1 MIKVVLDT
9 NVLVSALLTPSGNPA
24 RVLDHILNGAIV
36 LCYDS
41 RIITE
46 YQDVLL
52 RSKFGFNRKTVKE
65 IVDFFIFTGISIVA
79 APLSINFEDEDD
91 KKFFEVADS
100 ANAYLVTGNIKHF
113 PQKPFLLSPLDFLK
127 KILESNYL
135 VNDTP
140 QSKG

>member
-1 MIKVVLDT
+1 
-9 NVLVSALLTPSGNPA
+9 
-24 RVLDHILNGAIV
+24 

>member
-24 RVLDHILNGAIV
+24 RVLDHILNSAIV
-36 LCYDS
+36 VCYDS

-46 YQDVLL
+46 YQEVLL
-52 RSKFGFNRKTVKE
+52 RPKFDFNRKAVKE
-65 IVDFFIFTGISIVA
+65 IVDFFISTGISIVA
-79 APLSINFEDEDD
+79 IPLFLKFEDEDD
-91 KKFFEVADS
+91 KKFFEVANS

-127 KILESNYL
+127 NLEG
-135 VNDTP
+135 NDLNN
-140 QSKG
+140 K

>member
-1 MIKVVLDT
+1 LIKVVLDT

-52 RSKFGFNRKTVKE
+52 RSKFGFNRKAVKE
-65 IVDFFIFTGISIVA
+65 IVDFFIFSGISIVA
-79 APLSINFEDEDD
+79 TPLSIKFEDEDD

-113 PQKPFLLSPLDFLK
+113 PRKPFLLSPLAFL

-135 VNDTP
+135 VNNTT